1 METSQALSA
10 ASSQCRKLSVP
21 QALSAASSQC
31 RKLSVP
37 QALSAASSQCRKLS
51 VPQALSVA
59 SSQTKFREFKTI
71 DDLEIL
77 DVKAIQ
83 GVKYADD
90 PELKRRKQAEILV
103 PDFLKFSEV
112 IEIVVFSKGVKDR
125 LNFILNQAGTKFSSI
140 VYVGRNSWYF
150 INDNFINE
158 EEK

>member
-1 METSQALSA
+1 MRVSLDILPKYDGCVISDGNA
-10 ASSQCRKLSVP
+10 
-21 QALSAASSQC
+21 
-31 RKLSVP
+31 
-37 QALSAASSQCRKLS
+37 
-51 VPQALSVA
+51 A

-103 PDFLKFSEV
+103 PDLLSFSEV
-112 IEIVVFSKGVKDR
+112 IEIVVFSEDVKNR
-125 LNFILNQAGTKFSSI
+125 VNFILNQTGTKFSGI

-150 INDNFINE
+150 INE